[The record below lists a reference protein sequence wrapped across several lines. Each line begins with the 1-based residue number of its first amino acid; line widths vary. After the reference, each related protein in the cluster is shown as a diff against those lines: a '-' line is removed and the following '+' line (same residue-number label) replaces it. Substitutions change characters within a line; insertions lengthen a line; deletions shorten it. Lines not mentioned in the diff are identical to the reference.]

1 MGRLEEQSIVV
12 TGGARYQH
20 TECLGIGQ
28 FGKRY
33 TPLLY
38 SVEKSPRLRRAN

>member
-12 TGGARYQH
+12 TGGGRYQH
-20 TECLGIGQ
+20 TDVFYLGQ

-38 SVEKSPRLRRAN
+38 SVEKSP